1 MYVAVNTLSE
11 LNTGDDPT
19 FKGPVVIDGVSKSL
33 SVVQTCTPFG
43 CQKWHIQFIPSNCS
57 EENLSFS
64 STPRHSISHYHTSLE
79 TPLQNAI
86 QPKNSSSN
94 VTAYFNPWIPKL
106 PSASI
111 DSGKKPL
118 CVPDV
123 CYPGEWLTSLPSCPD
138 GKWAETDS
146 AVGREGHISEMTDW
160 FHFFSKYVHLVP
172 HSHQLCALTYLL
184 CRNSIRYVISMVNKL
199 LNEDRRTIRTNM
211 PS

>member
-160 FHFFSKYVHLVP
+160 FHFFFQIRASGAPLPSALCTYIPPMQEFYSLCHFNGKQTLEWRLKD
-172 HSHQLCALTYLL
+172 HS
-184 CRNSIRYVISMVNKL
+184 
-199 LNEDRRTIRTNM
+199 D
-211 PS
+211 